1 MEEYQIWTLFNSGR
15 MADAGV
21 GIVTILAIWLALRV
35 ANMTRANPET
45 DTIAKVVS
53 TAFCGLVILGTW
65 QAWTIAAVNWT
76 GTAGALNSLENP
88 SEFAKGFIEYVGQT
102 EPATTPD
109 LLGMIFL
116 GVVALM
122 TLVLI
127 WRPKKD

>member
-1 MEEYQIWTLFNSGR
+1 MEEYQIWTLFNTAR
-15 MADAGV
+15 IADAAVGV
-21 GIVTILAIWLALRV
+21 VSILSIWLALRV

-53 TAFCGLVILGTW
+53 SLFCGLVVLGCW
-65 QAWTIAAVNWT
+65 QFWTIAAVNWT
-76 GTAGALNSLENP
+76 GTAGALSNLDNP
-88 SEFAKGFIEYVGQT
+88 SEFAKGFIDYVGT
-102 EPATTPD
+102 TDIATTPD
-109 LLGMIFL
+109 PIGMLFL